1 MLSGILPSGISEHN
15 ANLDSTGLPHHDLIT
30 QQNTR
35 PQWDLMII
43 GSSQGGKIGEEK
55 GIRRIPPR

>member
-43 GSSQGGKIGEEK
+43 GSSQGGK
-55 GIRRIPPR
+55 